1 MKEVLTVRDLEFG
14 YPRYAE
20 TDLGGEHLFQGLNFT
35 MSKGEFLVLA
45 GAPEEGKTTLARVI
59 CGLVPRFTGGRLRG
73 DIRLLG
79 EDIAG
84 RNPQDLMDKV
94 GTIFQDPDEQ
104 LITTRVDSE
113 IAFPLESL
121 GFEKAEIER
130 RVKAELERFDLQ
142 NFASRNPA
150 TLSGG
155 EKKRVLCAA
164 LAAVGPPLWIMD
176 ETLDEMD
183 REWKDRVLTL
193 LFETG
198 TALLLLTSKISDFY
212 QEYNPRHLLLSR
224 GRILYSSQQIEK
236 QALEDGLALEEPAGS
251 IRIKPRPRTE
261 PLLSVS
267 RLRFSYASERGKPES
282 KTTESKTTESETSK
296 PDTFQPRREAKEKE
310 KRRRPADFQLSVE
323 ELHLYP
329 GEVVTLSGPNGCG
342 KTTLAKLLCGLIK
355 PAGGRIFLGDRGE
368 VFETGRDDLRSRV
381 AYMFQNP
388 DYQIF
393 LPTVEEEL
401 AYGLRELY
409 RSEKKDKGK
418 RNIEEEIEEAIK
430 KGIEKFSLPPRDT
443 PPSLMSYG
451 SRKRLQAAVYW
462 LLDRSICLFDEAD
475 SGLSKRDFARMV
487 GLFQSPHR
495 AILIIT
501 HDEEIS
507 RLYSHRVV
515 RMESGEIVSVEDGN
529 AR

>member
-94 GTIFQDPDEQ
+94 GTVFQDPDEQ

-121 GFEKAEIER
+121 GFEKAGIKR
-130 RVKAELERFDLQ
+130 RVEEELKRFDLQ
-142 NFASRNPA
+142 DFASRNPA

-164 LAAVGPPLWIMD
+164 LAAVGPPLWVMD

-198 TALLLLTSKISDFY
+198 TAVLLLTSKVSDFY
-212 QEYNPRHLLLSR
+212 QEYNPRHLLLSD
-224 GRILYSSQQIEK
+224 GGIVSSPREMK
-236 QALEDGLALEEPAGS
+236 KLALEDGLALEEPAG
-251 IRIKPRPRTE
+251 ILREQTRLRTK

-267 RLRFSYASERGKPES
+267 GLRFSYTSERGKPDSE
-282 KTTESKTTESETSK
+282 TTESETSK
-296 PDTFQPRREAKEKE
+296 PDTFQPRREGKGKE
-310 KRRRPADFQLSVE
+310 KRSRPADFQLSVE

-355 PAGGRIFLGDRGE
+355 PAGGKIFLGDRGE

-393 LPTVEEEL
+393 LPTVGEEL

-418 RNIEEEIEEAIK
+418 KNIEEEIEEAIK
-430 KGIEKFSLPPRDT
+430 KGIEQFSLPPRDT

-487 GLFQSPHR
+487 GLFQAPHR

-507 RLYSHRVV
+507 RLYSNRVA
-515 RMESGEIVSVEDGN
+515 RMERGEIVSVEDGN